1 MEKYAHPETEIPIS
15 SIIDEIESVASE
27 CSEKNW
33 DGYDAAPIHRD
44 SVNAAIQFLHGLRI
58 SQPIPDVVPEPDG
71 DLALEWEIDADN
83 WLIISFHGTS
93 FIHIAAK
100 FGEGARFE
108 GKEPNDDQHKKFI
121 LGFLDRITDKYNNI
135 MN

>member
-1 MEKYAHPETEIPIS
+1 MKKHTHPETESSIS
-15 SIIDEIESVASE
+15 SIIDEIESIASE

-44 SVNAAIQFLHGLRI
+44 SVNAAIQFLHGIQI

-83 WLIISFHGTS
+83 WLIVSFHGTS
-93 FIHIAAK
+93 FIHFAAK
-100 FGEGARFE
+100 FGEGTRFE
-108 GKEPNDDQHKKFI
+108 GKDPNGDQNRKFI
-121 LGFLDRITDKYNNI
+121 QGFLDRITVKQNEL
-135 MN
+135 MP